1 MRVGDVIALY
11 FRDQKLQ
18 SVLDQDH
25 LSSPLRTALDASG
38 DWEAFEAALLLV
50 WEEKRFPLKRL
61 REETIDYLHAMR
73 EMYGLFDQYHQV
85 LNPPL

>member
-1 MRVGDVIALY
+1 MRVTDVITLY

-25 LSSPLRTALDASG
+25 LSSPLRTALDTSG

-73 EMYGLFDQYHQV
+73 ERYGEFDRYRQI
-85 LNPPL
+85 LNPPI